1 MPDAIKRWKPAHA
14 QAKPMKETQHYR
26 TADWSA
32 RRLKILVRDAYT
44 CCVCR
49 TVVHGRDAH
58 VDHIIPIED
67 FGTDHDTNLQTLCV
81 SCHGAKT
88 RREQQRKGFG

>member
-1 MPDAIKRWKPAHA
+1 MPDAIKRWRPQHA
-14 QAKPMKETQHYR
+14 RAKAMKETTHYR

-32 RRLKILVRDAYT
+32 RRLRILIRDAYT

-49 TVVHGRDAH
+49 TVVHGREAH
-58 VDHIIPIED
+58 VDHIIPLED
-67 FGTDHDTNLQTLCV
+67 FGSDSDTNLQVLCV

-88 RREQQRKGFG
+88 RSEQRSRGY